1 MSVDAI
7 LKQAEELS
15 LEQRAELIRRLE
27 AGMIAAGWEPEL
39 ELSDETKAM
48 LDRRVAEADANPGAG
63 IPWEVVKA
71 ESLKRAR
78 T

>member
-1 MSVDAI
+1 MTVDAI

-15 LEQRAELIRRLE
+15 LEERAELLRRLE
-27 AGMIAAGWEPEL
+27 EGMLAAGWEPEV
-39 ELSDETKAM
+39 EISDEVKAM
-48 LDRRVAEADANPGAG
+48 LDRRVAAADANPAAG

-78 T
+78 K

>member
-7 LKQAEELS
+7 LKQAEELT

-48 LDRRVAEADANPGAG
+48 LDRRVAEADANPGTG